1 VISSEQGDP
10 RQILPRSALGRLVET
25 AVDLMCIVD
34 RQGALRWI
42 NPAWQRL
49 LGHTREDLRRD
60 GLLALVH
67 PADVDDTASALEALR
82 ERDEEVRFENRL
94 RCRDGSFRWLQW
106 SVVPMRYGAAYG
118 TARDVTERK
127 LAERGAEERTR
138 LLLMAEEVA
147 GLGHWRI
154 DLAADRLTWS
164 NEMYRIHGLD
174 PRTFEPDVERAV
186 EAYYPEDRGEFVD
199 HIRDAIL
206 LRKDF
211 EFELRI
217 VRPDGSIRHVLS
229 RGKCEVSDDGRPLA
243 VFGVFQDVTERKQL
257 HERVVHSERMATVG
271 TLAAGVAHEIN
282 NPLTWVIANLDAI
295 DRALEGLRMPEAS
308 EHDGAARKGLRMPEA
323 SEASEHEG
331 EDDGLRASEASA
343 HEAAVP
349 SALRSSIDHIG
360 KMVAEAQQGAD
371 QVKRIVR
378 DLLTYSRSQPEQLE
392 SVDVQEALD
401 IAVNIATNQ
410 FKYRAHL
417 VRDYGHVPGVVAD
430 ESRLTQVFV
439 NLIVNAAQAI
449 PERRSHAAPGH
460 EREGVIEL
468 RTAVDHDGRVR
479 VSVRDNGLG
488 MPEAVKARVF
498 DPFYTTK
505 PVGVGTGLGLSIS
518 NNIIKSF
525 HGEIQIESEE
535 GQGTVVSVVL
545 PAAPDGS
552 GTYSM
557 VVDEQPRARV
567 LVVDEAGQLGRPL
580 SRMLSTGYE
589 VVSLRTGR
597 DALSIL
603 DGSDRIDVILCDV
616 GLSDMTPMDFQRNVQ
631 RVAPA
636 LYDRLAFIVGDDL
649 DEVGELLER
658 SGLPYITTP
667 IEPTALRE
675 LVERLAG

>member
-1 VISSEQGDP
+1 VIVVGQSDAPE
-10 RQILPRSALGRLVET
+10 ILPRSALGRLVAT

-42 NPAWQRL
+42 NPAWQRV
-49 LGHTREDLRRD
+49 LGLPPEDVRRN

-67 PADVDDTASALEALR
+67 PSDVGDTAAALLALC
-82 ERDEEVRFENRL
+82 ERDEQVRFENRV
-94 RCRDGSFRWLQW
+94 RCSDGSYRWLQW
-106 SVVPMRYGAAYG
+106 SAVPMRNGAAYG
-118 TARDVTERK
+118 TARDITERK
-127 LAERGAEERTR
+127 LAEREAEERTR

-147 GLGHWRI
+147 GVGHWRI
-154 DLAADRLTWS
+154 DLDADTLTWS

-174 PRTFEPDVERAV
+174 RDTFEPTVERLV
-186 EAYYPEDRGEFVD
+186 ESYHPEDRGLVID

-217 VRPDGSIRHVLS
+217 VRPDLSIRQVLS

-295 DRALEGLRMPEAS
+295 DRGLAAL
-308 EHDGAARKGLRMPEA
+308 
-323 SEASEHEG
+323 
-331 EDDGLRASEASA
+331 
-343 HEAAVP
+343 P
-349 SALRSSIDHIG
+349 SSDADVDQLS
-360 KMVAEAQQGAD
+360 KMILEAQQGAD

-378 DLLTYSRSQPEQLE
+378 DLLTYSRAQPEKLE

-410 FKYRAHL
+410 FKYRANL
-417 VRDYGHVPGVVAD
+417 VRDYGRVPAVVAD

-449 PERRSHAAPGH
+449 PERRGPGPD
-460 EREGVIEL
+460 RDGVIEL
-468 RTAVDHDGRVR
+468 HTSVDPDGRVR
-479 VSVRDNGLG
+479 VTVKDNGLG

-518 NNIIKSF
+518 NNIVKSF
-525 HGEIQIESEE
+525 HGEIQIDTEE

-545 PAAPDGS
+545 PAAPDRS
-552 GTYSM
+552 GLYSL
-557 VVDEQPRARV
+557 VEEAEPRARV
-567 LVVDEAGQLGRPL
+567 LVVDETGQLGRPL
-580 SRMLSTGYE
+580 SRMLGAGYE
-589 VVSLRTGR
+589 VVSLRTSR

-603 DGSDRIDVILCDV
+603 DGGDPIDAILCDV
-616 GLSDMTPMDFQRNVQ
+616 ALSDTTPMELYRNVQ
-631 RVAPA
+631 RIAPKLA
-636 LYDRLAFIVGDDL
+636 GRLAFITGDDFDDASAL
-649 DEVGELLER
+649 VMR
-658 SGLPYITTP
+658 SGLPSISKP
-667 IEPTALRE
+667 IEPSMLRE
-675 LVERLAG
+675 LVERLVE

>member
-1 VISSEQGDP
+1 MILASENEP
-10 RQILPRSALGRLVET
+10 PEILPRSALGRLVTT

-49 LGHTREDLRRD
+49 LGLTPQEVRRE

-67 PADVDDTASALEALR
+67 PADLDDTAAALEALR

-106 SVVPMRYGAAYG
+106 SAVPMRNGAAYG
-118 TARDVTERK
+118 TARDITESK
-127 LAERGAEERTR
+127 LAAREAEERTR

-147 GLGHWRI
+147 GVGHWRI
-154 DLAADRLTWS
+154 DLTADTLTWS

-174 PRTFEPDVERAV
+174 PRTFEPSVENTV
-186 EAYYPEDRGEFVD
+186 EAYHPDDRGTVID

-206 LRKDF
+206 LRQDF

-217 VRPDGSIRHVLS
+217 VRPDGSMRNVLS
-229 RGKCEVSDDGRPLA
+229 KGKCEVSDDGRPLA

-282 NPLTWVIANLDAI
+282 NPLTWVIANLDAL
-295 DRALEGLRMPEAS
+295 DRALGDIREGDA
-308 EHDGAARKGLRMPEA
+308 EHLEQL
-323 SEASEHEG
+323 S
-331 EDDGLRASEASA
+331 
-343 HEAAVP
+343 
-349 SALRSSIDHIG
+349 
-360 KMVAEAQQGAD
+360 KMILEAQQGAD

-392 SVDVQEALD
+392 SVDVHEALD

-417 VRDYGHVPGVVAD
+417 VRDYGHVPAVVAD

-449 PERRSHAAPGH
+449 PERRSHHHDHDRDG
-460 EREGVIEL
+460 EIEL
-468 RTAVDHDGRVR
+468 RTSVDPDGRVR
-479 VSVRDNGLG
+479 VSVKDNGLG

-525 HGEIQIESEE
+525 HGEIQIESVE
-535 GQGTVVSVVL
+535 GKGTVVSVLL

-552 GTYSM
+552 GTFTM
-557 VVDEQPRARV
+557 MKEAEPRARV
-567 LVVDEAGQLGRPL
+567 LVVDGAGQLGRPL
-580 SRMLSTGYE
+580 SRMLSAGYE
-589 VVSLRTGR
+589 VLSLRTGR
-597 DALSIL
+597 DALSFI
-603 DGSDRIDVILCDV
+603 DGGEPIAAVLCDV
-616 GLSDMTPMDFQRNVQ
+616 GLGDMSAMDFYRNVQ
-631 RVAPA
+631 RIAPA
-636 LYDRLAFIVGDDL
+636 LCDRLAFIVGDEL
-649 DEVGELLER
+649 DDANEFLER
-658 SGLPYITTP
+658 SGLPYIAKP
-667 IEPTALRE
+667 IEPSMLRE
-675 LVERLAG
+675 LVDRLAD

>member
-1 VISSEQGDP
+1 MISTGDSAP
-10 RQILPRSALGRLVET
+10 PEILPRSALGRLVAT

-49 LGHTREDLRRD
+49 LGLTPKELQAE

-82 ERDEEVRFENRL
+82 ERGEEVRFENRL
-94 RCRDGSFRWLQW
+94 RCRDGSYRWLQW
-106 SVVPMRYGAAYG
+106 SAVPMRNGAAYG
-118 TARDVTERK
+118 TARDITESK
-127 LAERGAEERTR
+127 LAEREAEERTR

-147 GLGHWRI
+147 GMGHWRI
-154 DLAADRLTWS
+154 DLTTDTLTWS

-174 PRTFEPDVERAV
+174 PRTFEPDVERTV
-186 EAYYPEDRGEFVD
+186 EAYHPEDRFIVVD
-199 HIRDAIL
+199 HIRDAVL
-206 LRKDF
+206 ERKDF

-217 VRPDGSIRHVLS
+217 VRPDGSVRNVLS

-282 NPLTWVIANLDAI
+282 NPLTWVIANLDAM
-295 DRALEGLRMPEAS
+295 DRMLGNLRPG
-308 EHDGAARKGLRMPEA
+308 DV
-323 SEASEHEG
+323 
-331 EDDGLRASEASA
+331 DGLEQVS
-343 HEAAVP
+343 
-349 SALRSSIDHIG
+349 
-360 KMVAEAQQGAD
+360 KMILEAQQGAD

-378 DLLTYSRSQPEQLE
+378 DLLTYSRSQPEQHE
-392 SVDVQEALD
+392 SVDVHEALD

-449 PERRSHAAPGH
+449 PERRGH
-460 EREGVIEL
+460 TEHDRDGVIEL
-468 RTAVDHDGRVR
+468 RTAVDPDGRVR
-479 VSVRDNGLG
+479 VSVKDNGHG

-518 NNIIKSF
+518 NNIIQSF

-535 GQGTVVSVVL
+535 GVGTVVSVVL
-545 PAAPDGS
+545 PAAPDRTDAYAALES
-552 GTYSM
+552 S
-557 VVDEQPRARV
+557 DPRTRV

-580 SRMLSTGYE
+580 SRMLGSGHE

-597 DALSIL
+597 DALSII
-603 DGSDRIDVILCDV
+603 DGGDPIGAILCDV
-616 GLSDMTPMDFQRNVQ
+616 GLTDMFASDFYRNVQ
-631 RVAPA
+631 RISPA
-636 LYDRLAFIVGDDL
+636 LVQRLAFIIGDDDL
-649 DEVGELLER
+649 DDVAEFLDR
-658 SGLPYITTP
+658 NGLPYIQKP
-667 IEPTALRE
+667 IEPSMLRE
-675 LVERLAG
+675 LVERLVE

>member
-1 VISSEQGDP
+1 MISTEQNSP
-10 RQILPRSALGRLVET
+10 PEILPRSALGRLVTT

-49 LGHTREDLRRD
+49 LGLTPQEVRRE

-67 PADVDDTASALEALR
+67 PADLADTAAALEALR

-106 SVVPMRYGAAYG
+106 SAVPMRNGAAYG
-118 TARDVTERK
+118 TARDITERK
-127 LAERGAEERTR
+127 LAEREAEERTR
-138 LLLMAEEVA
+138 MLLMAEEVA
-147 GLGHWRI
+147 GVGHWRI
-154 DLAADRLTWS
+154 DLTADTLTWS

-174 PRTFEPDVERAV
+174 PHTFHPDVENTV
-186 EAYYPEDRGEFVD
+186 EAYHPEDRGTVVD

-206 LRKDF
+206 LRRDF

-217 VRPDGSIRHVLS
+217 VRPDGSMRNVLS
-229 RGKCEVSDDGRPLA
+229 KGKCEVSDDGRPLA

-282 NPLTWVIANLDAI
+282 NPLTWVIANLDAM
-295 DRALEGLRMPEAS
+295 DRALGDLRPGDADSLEQVS
-308 EHDGAARKGLRMPEA
+308 
-323 SEASEHEG
+323 
-331 EDDGLRASEASA
+331 
-343 HEAAVP
+343 
-349 SALRSSIDHIG
+349 
-360 KMVAEAQQGAD
+360 KMILEAQQGAD

-392 SVDVQEALD
+392 SVDVHEALD

-449 PERRSHAAPGH
+449 PERRSHHPDH
-460 EREGVIEL
+460 DREGAIEL
-468 RTAVDHDGRVR
+468 RTSIDPDGRVR
-479 VSVRDNGLG
+479 VSVKDNGLG
-488 MPEAVKARVF
+488 MPAAVKARVF

-535 GQGTVVSVVL
+535 GKGTVVSVVL

-552 GTYSM
+552 GTFTM
-557 VVDEQPRARV
+557 PREAEPRARV
-567 LVVDEAGQLGRPL
+567 VVIDEAGQLGRPL
-580 SRMLSTGYE
+580 SRMLSAGYE
-589 VVSLRTGR
+589 VLSLRTGR
-597 DALSIL
+597 DALSV
-603 DGSDRIDVILCDV
+603 IDAGDPIAAILCDV
-616 GLSDMTPMDFQRNVQ
+616 GIGDMAPMDFYRNVQ
-631 RVAPA
+631 RIAPA
-636 LYDRLAFIVGDDL
+636 LCDRLAFIVGDEL
-649 DEVGELLER
+649 DDVTELLER
-658 SGLPYITTP
+658 SGLPYIGKP
-667 IEPTALRE
+667 IEPSMLRE
-675 LVERLAG
+675 LVERLAD

>member
-1 VISSEQGDP
+1 MIVVGQSEPPD
-10 RQILPRSALGRLVET
+10 ILPRSALGRLVAT

-49 LGHTREDLRRD
+49 LGLTPAELRRD

-67 PADVDDTASALEALR
+67 PADVDDTAAALAALR

-94 RCRDGSFRWLQW
+94 RCSDGSFRWLQW
-106 SVVPMRYGAAYG
+106 SAVPMRNGAAYG
-118 TARDVTERK
+118 TARDITERK
-127 LAERGAEERTR
+127 LAEREAEERTR

-147 GLGHWRI
+147 GVGHWRI
-154 DLAADRLTWS
+154 DLDANALTWS

-174 PRTFEPDVERAV
+174 PRTFQPDVERLV
-186 EAYYPEDRGEFVD
+186 EAYHPEDRGLVVD

-206 LRKDF
+206 ERKDF

-217 VRPDGSIRHVLS
+217 VRPDLSLRNVLS

-282 NPLTWVIANLDAI
+282 NPLTWVIANLDAV
-295 DRALEGLRMPEAS
+295 DRGLQE
-308 EHDGAARKGLRMPEA
+308 LRVQ
-323 SEASEHEG
+323 
-331 EDDGLRASEASA
+331 D
-343 HEAAVP
+343 AAVDQL
-349 SALRSSIDHIG
+349 S
-360 KMVAEAQQGAD
+360 KMIVEAQQGAD

-378 DLLTYSRSQPEQLE
+378 DLLTYSRSQPEKLE

-417 VRDYGHVPGVVAD
+417 VRDYGRVPGVVAD

-449 PERRSHAAPGH
+449 PERRGQAHD
-460 EREGVIEL
+460 REGVIEL
-468 RTAVDHDGRVR
+468 RTSIDPDGRVR
-479 VSVRDNGLG
+479 VSVKDNGLG
-488 MPEAVKARVF
+488 MPAAVKARVF

-518 NNIIKSF
+518 NNIVKSF
-525 HGEIQIESEE
+525 HGEIQIETEE

-545 PAAPDGS
+545 PAVSDGS
-552 GTYSM
+552 GTYASIAE
-557 VVDEQPRARV
+557 DEPRARV
-567 LVVDEAGQLGRPL
+567 VVVDEAGQLGRPL
-580 SRMLSTGYE
+580 SRMLGAGYE
-589 VVSLRTGR
+589 VVSLRTSR

-603 DGSDRIDVILCDV
+603 DGGEPIDAILCDV
-616 GLSDMTPMDFQRNVQ
+616 VLSDTSPMEFYRNVQ
-631 RVAPA
+631 RIAPKLA
-636 LYDRLAFIVGDDL
+636 GRLAFITGDDFDDDSAL
-649 DEVGELLER
+649 IIR
-658 SGLPYITTP
+658 SGLPYIGKP
-667 IEPTALRE
+667 IEPSMLRE
-675 LVERLAG
+675 LVERLVD

>member
-1 VISSEQGDP
+1 VIPTDRGEP
-10 RQILPRSALGRLVET
+10 PEILPRSALGRLAAT

-49 LGHTREDLRRD
+49 LGHNAPELRRE

-67 PADVDDTASALEALR
+67 PADVEDTAAALEALHD
-82 ERDEEVRFENRL
+82 RDEEVRFENRL
-94 RCRDGSFRWLQW
+94 RCHDGSFRWLQW
-106 SVVPMRYGAAYG
+106 SAVPMRSGAAYG
-118 TARDVTERK
+118 TARDITERK
-127 LAERGAEERTR
+127 LAEREAEERTR

-147 GLGHWRI
+147 GVGHWRI
-154 DLAADRLTWS
+154 DLTADTLTWS
-164 NEMYRIHGLD
+164 AEMYRIHGLD
-174 PRTFEPDVERAV
+174 SRTFVPDVERTV
-186 EAYYPEDRGEFVD
+186 EAYHPEDRFTVID
-199 HIRDAIL
+199 HIRDAAL

-217 VRPDGSIRHVLS
+217 VRPDGSMRNVLS
-229 RGKCEVSDDGRPLA
+229 KGKCEVSEDGRPLA

-295 DRALEGLRMPEAS
+295 DRALRELQEPEHDAGRYGLRR
-308 EHDGAARKGLRMPEA
+308 G
-323 SEASEHEG
+323 
-331 EDDGLRASEASA
+331 DDESLGQVS
-343 HEAAVP
+343 
-349 SALRSSIDHIG
+349 
-360 KMVAEAQQGAD
+360 KMILEAQQGAD

-392 SVDVQEALD
+392 SVDVHEALD

-417 VRDYGHVPGVVAD
+417 VRDYGHVPAVVAD

-439 NLIVNAAQAI
+439 NLVVNAAQAI
-449 PERRSHAAPGH
+449 PERRNQPPDRD
-460 EREGVIEL
+460 REGIIEL
-468 RTAVDHDGRVR
+468 RTSVDSDGRVR
-479 VSVRDNGLG
+479 VSVKDNGLG

-535 GQGTVVSVVL
+535 GVGTVVSVLL

-552 GTYSM
+552 GTFSM
-557 VVDEQPRARV
+557 TMEAEPHARV
-567 LVVDEAGQLGRPL
+567 LVVDEAGQLGRPF
-580 SRMLSTGYE
+580 SRMLGSRYE

-597 DALSIL
+597 DALAIL
-603 DGSDRIDVILCDV
+603 DGSGSIDAILCDMDL
-616 GLSDMTPMDFQRNVQ
+616 GDMSAMDFYRNVQ
-631 RVAPA
+631 RIAPA
-636 LYDRLAFIVGDDL
+636 LCGRLAFIVGDEL
-649 DEVGELLER
+649 DDAAALLER
-658 SGLPYITTP
+658 SGLPYIGKP
-667 IEPTALRE
+667 IEPSMLRE
-675 LVERLAG
+675 LVERLVG

>member
-1 VISSEQGDP
+1 VIRAEQSEPLD
-10 RQILPRSALGRLVET
+10 ILPRSALGRLVAT

-34 RQGALRWI
+34 RHGALRWI

-49 LGHTREDLRRD
+49 LGLTPQELQRE

-67 PADVDDTASALEALR
+67 PADLDDTAGARAARR

-94 RCRDGSFRWLQW
+94 RCHDGSFRWLQW
-106 SVVPMRYGAAYG
+106 SAVPMPNGAAYG
-118 TARDVTERK
+118 TARDITERK
-127 LAERGAEERTR
+127 LAEREAEERTR
-138 LLLMAEEVA
+138 LLLMAEEMA
-147 GLGHWRI
+147 GVGHWRI
-154 DLAADRLTWS
+154 DLTADTLTWS

-174 PRTFEPDVERAV
+174 PRTFVPDVESLI
-186 EAYYPEDRGEFVD
+186 EAYHPDDRGTVVD
-199 HIRDAIL
+199 HIRDAVL
-206 LRKDF
+206 LRQDF

-217 VRPDGSIRHVLS
+217 VRPDGSMRNVLS
-229 RGKCEVSDDGRPLA
+229 RGKCEVSEDGRPLA

-295 DRALEGLRMPEAS
+295 DRAIGGLRLPPGS
-308 EHDGAARKGLRMPEA
+308 EDADEVEQV
-323 SEASEHEG
+323 S
-331 EDDGLRASEASA
+331 
-343 HEAAVP
+343 
-349 SALRSSIDHIG
+349 
-360 KMVAEAQQGAD
+360 KMILEAQQGAD

-392 SVDVQEALD
+392 GVDVHEALD

-417 VRDYGHVPGVVAD
+417 VRDYGHVPAVVAD

-449 PERRSHAAPGH
+449 PERRSHGYDQD
-460 EREGVIEL
+460 REGAIEL
-468 RTAVDHDGRVR
+468 RTSVDPDGRVR
-479 VSVRDNGLG
+479 VSVKDNGLG
-488 MPEAVKARVF
+488 MPEAVKVRVF

-525 HGEIQIESEE
+525 HGEIQIETEE
-535 GQGTVVSVVL
+535 GKGTVVSVIL

-552 GTYSM
+552 GTYSTR
-557 VVDEQPRARV
+557 VEVEPHARV

-580 SRMLSTGYE
+580 SRMLGTGYE
-589 VVSLRTGR
+589 VISLRTGR
-597 DALSIL
+597 DALSF
-603 DGSDRIDVILCDV
+603 IDSGDPIHAILCDV
-616 GLSDMTPMDFQRNVQ
+616 SLGDTTPMDFYRNVQ
-631 RVAPA
+631 RRAGA
-636 LYDRLAFIVGDDL
+636 LAGRMAFIVGDEPD
-649 DEVGELLER
+649 DVMELIER
-658 SGLPYITTP
+658 SGLPYIGKP
-667 IEPTALRE
+667 IEPSMLRE
-675 LVERLAG
+675 LVERLVDD

>member
-1 VISSEQGDP
+1 VISSDQSEP
-10 RQILPRSALGRLVET
+10 LQILPRSALGRLVAT

-34 RQGALRWI
+34 RQGELRWI

-49 LGHTREDLRRD
+49 LGFSPHELRRA

-67 PADVDDTASALEALR
+67 PADVDDTATALEAVR

-106 SVVPMRYGAAYG
+106 SAVPMRHGAAYG

-127 LAERGAEERTR
+127 LAEREAEERTR
-138 LLLMAEEVA
+138 LLLMAEEIA
-147 GLGHWRI
+147 GVGHWRI
-154 DLAADRLTWS
+154 DLTADSLTWS

-174 PRTFEPDVERAV
+174 PATFQPSVETAV
-186 EAYYPEDRGEFVD
+186 EAYHPEDRGAVVD

-211 EFELRI
+211 ECELRL
-217 VRPDGSIRHVLS
+217 VRPDGSLRNVLNK
-229 RGKCEVSDDGRPLA
+229 GKCEVSEDGRPLA

-295 DRALEGLRMPEAS
+295 DRML
-308 EHDGAARKGLRMPEA
+308 DGIRQGDVE
-323 SEASEHEG
+323 
-331 EDDGLRASEASA
+331 SA
-343 HEAAVP
+343 EQV
-349 SALRSSIDHIG
+349 G
-360 KMVAEAQQGAD
+360 KMILEAQQGAD

-417 VRDYGHVPGVVAD
+417 VRDYGHVPTVVAD

-449 PERRSHAAPGH
+449 PERRDHHQG
-460 EREGVIEL
+460 REGVIEL
-468 RTAVDHDGRVR
+468 HTSVDPDGRVR
-479 VSVRDNGLG
+479 VSVQDNGLG
-488 MPEAVKARVF
+488 MPAAVKARVF

-525 HGEIQIESEE
+525 HGEIQIDSEE
-535 GQGTVVSVVL
+535 GMGTRVSVVL

-552 GTYSM
+552 GTFGM
-557 VVDEQPRARV
+557 PLEEQPKTRV

-580 SRMLSTGYE
+580 SRMLGSGYE
-589 VVSLRTGR
+589 VISLRTGR
-597 DALSIL
+597 DALSIV
-603 DGSDRIDVILCDV
+603 DGGDPIDAILCDV
-616 GLSDMTPMDFQRNVQ
+616 GITDMSGMDFYRNVQ
-631 RVAPA
+631 RIAPA
-636 LYDRLAFIVGDDL
+636 LCERLAFITGDEL
-649 DEVGELLER
+649 DDASEFLER
-658 SGLPYITTP
+658 SGLPYIGKP
-667 IEPTALRE
+667 IEPSTLRE
-675 LVERLAG
+675 LVERLSMPPHDHR